1 MQTRPPRNDDNKIM
15 KVFVNEKIVDEKKAV
30 VSVFDRGLLYGDGIF
45 ETMRAYGGRVFMLDE
60 HIERLYNSAGIID
73 LNIRPDK
80 KYIKYIIYRL
90 LKVNRLSE
98 AYIRLSVSRGTGRV
112 GLDAT
117 TAESDSVV
125 IIVKDFTP
133 YPDKF
138 YRKGVRL
145 YTSSVR
151 RNERSVLFK
160 IKSLNYLNN
169 IIARLEAQAAGA
181 TDALLLNSKDKVA
194 ESAVSNIFMVKKNLL
209 VTPSIASGALPGITR
224 EAVLSLAGKAGL
236 RPVQRQI
243 GLRELKGAN
252 EIFLTNTLMEIMP
265 VTRLDKKTIANGA
278 PGPVTK
284 KLHKAYKALTRGL

>member
-1 MQTRPPRNDDNKIM
+1 
-15 KVFVNEKIVDEKKAV
+15 
-30 VSVFDRGLLYGDGIF
+30 
-45 ETMRAYGGRVFMLDE
+45 MLDE
-60 HIERLYNSAGIID
+60 HIERLYNSAVIID
-73 LNIRPDK
+73 LNIRPDN

-90 LKVNRLSE
+90 LKVNKLRD

-117 TAESDSVV
+117 TAESDSIV

-138 YRKGVRL
+138 YRKGIRL

-151 RNERSVLFK
+151 RNERSVLFR

-169 IIARLEAQAAGA
+169 IMARLEAQAAGA

-194 ESAVSNIFMVKKNLL
+194 ESAVSNIFMVKKNSI

-224 EAVLSLAGKAGL
+224 KAVLSLAGKAGL
-236 RPVQRQI
+236 RPVERKI
-243 GLRELKGAN
+243 GLGELKAAK

-265 VTRLDKKTIANGA
+265 VTRLDKKTISNGT

-284 KLHKAYKALTRGL
+284 KLHKTYKTLTRGL